1 MAAGD
6 RSGRQVRTHGTLL
19 PWLLAALA
27 TIGPF
32 AIDTYLPSFP
42 AIARDYAVDELY
54 VQQSLS
60 AYMGSFAIM
69 TLFHGALS
77 DSFGRRPVI
86 LVNLL
91 VFVVASIGCAL
102 APTIETLL
110 ACRALQGMSAGAGI
124 VVGRAIIRDTYD
136 GPMAQR
142 LMSQVTMLFSLAPAV
157 APVIGGLLDIAFGW
171 RSIFV
176 FLTIFSLLTWAGCAR
191 TLPETLPKSDR
202 QPFRA
207 APLFANYV
215 QVFGSA
221 RFAMLA
227 FAVAFNFAGFFI
239 YVVSAPAVIYRHLG
253 LSATDFAWLFVP
265 GIGGVMIGAWLSGRL
280 AGRATPERTVA
291 LGYAV
296 MAAAASLTIGY
307 HLLLP
312 PAVPWTVLPL
322 MLYSLGMSLAMPS
335 ITLLALD
342 LFPRNR
348 GMAASVQGF
357 TQSMCNAILA
367 GVVSPLVAGTQLSLA
382 ATAGVAMVLGA
393 ACWLNY
399 LRLTRRM
406 PQRTADT
413 GGGM

>member
-1 MAAGD
+1 M
-6 RSGRQVRTHGTLL
+6 L
-19 PWLLAALA
+19 PWLLAGLA

-42 AIARDYAVDELY
+42 SIGRDYAADELL
-54 VQQSLS
+54 VQQTLS
-60 AYMGSFAIM
+60 VYMASFAVM

-91 VFVVASIGCAL
+91 VFVIASIGCAL
-102 APTIETLL
+102 APTLETLL

-171 RSIFV
+171 RSIFA
-176 FLTIFSLLTWAGCAR
+176 FLAVLSFLLWAGCAW
-191 TLPETLPKSDR
+191 TLPETLARADR

-215 QVFGSA
+215 KVFGSA

-253 LSATDFAWLFVP
+253 LSATEFAWLFVP
-265 GIGGVMIGAWLSGRL
+265 GIGGVVIGAWLSGRL

-291 LGYAV
+291 IGFAIMV
-296 MAAAASLTIGY
+296 VAAALGIGY
-307 HLLLP
+307 HSVWP

-322 MLYSLGMSLAMPS
+322 MLYAVGMSLAMPS

-357 TQSMCNAILA
+357 TQSMTNAVLA
-367 GVVSPLVAGTQLSLA
+367 GVVSPLVAGTQLSLTTA
-382 ATAGVAMVLGA
+382 AGAAMVLGA

-399 LRLTRRM
+399 LRLTRRDAGR
-406 PQRTADT
+406 PSRTP
-413 GGGM
+413 